1 MSHLSILPTV
11 YTRLDYL
18 ARALAQEGFKVQFG
32 GCLDDVGSAPVPA
45 DLVAYCGDCRPLGWS
60 RQADGSICLCGDL
73 QRISSHTGLEA
84 RLQRVARR
92 YALLFAI
99 DQITI
104 ESDRLTTAAI
114 SLLQD

>member
-1 MSHLSILPTV
+1 M

-18 ARALAQEGFKVQFG
+18 ARALTQEGFKIQFG
-32 GCLDDVGSAPVPA
+32 GGLDGVGSDPVLA

-60 RQADGSICLCGDL
+60 RQSDGSICLCGDL
-73 QRISSHTGLEA
+73 QRISAHPGLEA

-104 ESDRLTTAAI
+104 ESDCLTTASM
-114 SLLQD
+114 SLLQG

>member
-1 MSHLSILPTV
+1 M
-11 YTRLDYL
+11 
-18 ARALAQEGFKVQFG
+18 AQEGFQVQFG

-45 DLVAYCGDCRPLGWS
+45 DLLAFCGDCRPLGWS

-104 ESDRLTTAAI
+104 ESDRLTTSAI

>member
-18 ARALAQEGFKVQFG
+18 ARALTQEGFKVQFG
-32 GCLDDVGSAPVPA
+32 GYLDDVGSVPVPA
-45 DLVAYCGDCRPLGWS
+45 DLVASCGDCRPLGWS
-60 RQADGSICLCGDL
+60 RQADGRICLCGDL
-73 QRISSHTGLEA
+73 QRISSHPGLEA

-99 DQITI
+99 DQINI
-104 ESDRLTTAAI
+104 ETDRLTTASM

>member
-32 GCLDDVGSAPVPA
+32 GCLDDVGSDPVLA
-45 DLVAYCGDCRPLGWS
+45 DLVAYCGDCHPLGWS
-60 RQADGSICLCGDL
+60 RKSDGSICICGDL
-73 QRISSHTGLEA
+73 QRISSHPGLEA

-92 YALLFAI
+92 YSLLFAI

>member
-1 MSHLSILPTV
+1 M

-18 ARALAQEGFKVQFG
+18 ARALTQEGFKIQFG
-32 GCLDDVGSAPVPA
+32 GCLDDVGSDPVLA

-60 RQADGSICLCGDL
+60 RQSDGSICLCGDL
-73 QRISSHTGLEA
+73 QRISAHPGLEA

-104 ESDRLTTAAI
+104 ESDCLTTASM

>member
-18 ARALAQEGFKVQFG
+18 ARSLTQEGFKVQFG
-32 GCLDDVGSAPVPA
+32 GCLDDVGAAPVPV
-45 DLVAYCGDCRPLGWS
+45 DLVAYCGDVRPLGWS
-60 RQADGSICLCGDL
+60 RQSDGSICLWGDL
-73 QRISSHTGLEA
+73 QRISSHPGLEA

-99 DQITI
+99 EQITI
-104 ESDRLTTAAI
+104 EGDRVKTAAL
-114 SLLQD
+114 SLQLD

>member
-18 ARALAQEGFKVQFG
+18 ARALTQEGFKVQFG
-32 GCLDDVGSAPVPA
+32 GYLDDVGAVPVPA
-45 DLVAYCGDCRPLGWS
+45 DLVASCGDCRPLGWS
-60 RQADGSICLCGDL
+60 RQADGCICLCGDL
-73 QRISSHTGLEA
+73 QRISSHPGLEA

-99 DQITI
+99 DQINI
-104 ESDRLTTAAI
+104 ESDRLTTASM

>member
-1 MSHLSILPTV
+1 
-11 YTRLDYL
+11 
-18 ARALAQEGFKVQFG
+18 
-32 GCLDDVGSAPVPA
+32 
-45 DLVAYCGDCRPLGWS
+45 
-60 RQADGSICLCGDL
+60 
-73 QRISSHTGLEA
+73 
-84 RLQRVARR
+84 VARR